1 MEVLVVSKS
10 FIVREALGLFFNNI
24 FDDHKI
30 RGLKD
35 LKDVQNLNL
44 SKIDFVFIDLG
55 QDSKESVRCIKEL
68 FRDAKIMIFNKN
80 RKKEIFIDCIKNGI
94 SSYLVD
100 IPEKDELMYIVKT
113 VIKGKKYYDIDLLE
127 DVFNVQKENDVENIE
142 LLTDRE
148 NEVLDRVS
156 MGLTNK
162 EIAKELYVSE
172 HTIKK
177 HVTSILS
184 KLDMRNR
191 RDLIIYKKYRRNNI
205 ALNNII

>member
-1 MEVLVVSKS
+1 MEVLVISKS
-10 FIVREALGLFFNNI
+10 FIVREALHLFFNNI
-24 FDDHKI
+24 FDNHKVSV
-30 RGLKD
+30 LKD

-44 SKIDFVFIDLG
+44 SNVDFVFIDIE
-55 QDSKESVRCIKEL
+55 QDTKEKVRYIKEL
-68 FRDAKIMIFNKN
+68 FSDVKIMVFNKN
-80 RKKEIFIDCIKNGI
+80 RNKEIFIECIKNGI
-94 SSYLVD
+94 SSYIVD

-113 VIKGKKYYDIDLLE
+113 VIRGKKYYDIDLLE
-127 DVFNVQKENDVENIE
+127 DMFKVQKENDTENIE

-156 MGLTNK
+156 NGLTNK

-177 HVTSILS
+177 HVTSILA

-191 RDLIIYKKYRRNNI
+191 RDLIIYKKYNMNNS
-205 ALNNII
+205 ALNNIT